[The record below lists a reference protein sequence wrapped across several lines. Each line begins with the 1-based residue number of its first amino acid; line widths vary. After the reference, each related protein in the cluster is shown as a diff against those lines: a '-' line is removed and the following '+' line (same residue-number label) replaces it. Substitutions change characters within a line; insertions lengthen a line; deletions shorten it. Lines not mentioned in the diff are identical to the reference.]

1 MSTPNREQIIEF
13 YKDTNY
19 LSIRESVY
27 RPSEL
32 HIPNFLKRQDNVI
45 SEACKNANGEIVK
58 IPITSDD
65 CTVISPVILHEV
77 LFHFYKAFYNYLAAR
92 SLFFGGM
99 LHWIKITLYYSRF
112 YFARSLT
119 TLVGFQS
126 YGVGR
131 QERFDIENWS
141 FDERISNA
149 LAKNNKRADWYRIRM
164 EIDMPKKEGQFLFDK
179 GRVKSHDDVWSAYKS
194 LNLKEI
200 GIYPVV
206 YNIDDLVK
214 ERNEENYSFEGY
226 SQLDFN
232 LYIDNFKDYFERDY
246 LKIGANTLFDIESGN
261 VLVALSSLYRLLRDL
276 NINDL
281 PIEKEKITHM
291 IEYCLPDSK
300 PYITTLKA
308 RFGMTNQVENY
319 RSASKDTAF
328 C

>member
-1 MSTPNREQIIEF
+1 
-13 YKDTNY
+13 
-19 LSIRESVY
+19 
-27 RPSEL
+27 
-32 HIPNFLKRQDNVI
+32 
-45 SEACKNANGEIVK
+45 
-58 IPITSDD
+58 
-65 CTVISPVILHEV
+65 
-77 LFHFYKAFYNYLAAR
+77 
-92 SLFFGGM
+92 
-99 LHWIKITLYYSRF
+99 
-112 YFARSLT
+112 
-119 TLVGFQS
+119 
-126 YGVGR
+126 
-131 QERFDIENWS
+131 
-141 FDERISNA
+141 
-149 LAKNNKRADWYRIRM
+149 M

-300 PYITTLKA
+300 A
-308 RFGMTNQVENY
+308 
-319 RSASKDTAF
+319 KDKLVMLCDEGFPTEALYYDSESEIWYDESGRKL
-328 C
+328 